1 MKKIK
6 PLLPRLANLW
16 RDLVHKTQ
24 REQELT
30 EELDAYLEMLIELK
44 LKQGLD
50 PEEARR
56 AALLE
61 FGGREQVKEQVRQA
75 RLGYHWETWWQDL
88 RYALR
93 MLRKNPGFT
102 TAAVVTLALGIG
114 ANTAIFSVCNAVL
127 LKPLPF
133 SEPGRIVMLWEQ
145 RHGESP
151 GGVAPANFV
160 DWREQAHSFEEVSA
174 INPFASF
181 ILAGQNEPAR
191 LRGAAVTSN
200 FFTLLG
206 IRIALGRNFIAE
218 EDRPDRNRVVILTH
232 RTWQEHFGGQPDIA
246 GKHVTLNDTSYTVV
260 GVLPPDFQF
269 GAKASD
275 FQAQNQ
281 FDIWTPLALDRE
293 KLQRGTH
300 PLQVFA
306 RLKPGIELVQAQA
319 ELNVLAANLERLYP
333 DDNREKGITAVP
345 LGEQVTA
352 NVRPALVTL
361 LAAVGL
367 LLLLACANVA
377 NLLLSRAA
385 AREKEMAV
393 RVALGASWRRLAQQ
407 LMTESILL
415 SILGGLGGLLFALA
429 TISALSSRL
438 PADLSRASGIASGIA
453 MDARILIFTGLISLA
468 TGILFGLAPLFQ
480 AQKVNANEALK
491 QNARAAGGGQ
501 SRIRSSLVVVQIAI
515 ATILLIGAG
524 LMAKSFWSLLHV
536 SPGFH
541 TEHILTARLSLPRSR
556 YPDNPRIADFQREL
570 LQSVMSA
577 PGVHSAGFATY
588 LPLSRTDN
596 AWAFFIEGR
605 PPLPVGVYTMAK
617 YRPASPGFFEAIG
630 IPLLRGR
637 AFTFADT
644 KDSPWVV
651 IINQEMARAHWGQ
664 EDPVGQRLRFGPQV
678 WRTVIGVVG
687 DVLHEGL
694 DGDARPEMYVPIT
707 QAPNLQSESRIVM
720 RTAID
725 PTAVAANLRGAVSA
739 IDRALPVDQVETMEQ
754 LVSVSVAQP
763 RFRTVMLAAFSVI
776 ALLMASVGIYGV
788 MNYLVI
794 QRTLEF
800 GIRLSL
806 GATQGDI
813 LRLVLGRAVFLIG
826 AGLCLGLLGS
836 VLLVRLIAKLL
847 YGITPLDPLTFI
859 AISILLSAVALSA
872 CYIPGRRA
880 TRVDPMVAL
889 RYE

>member
-1 MKKIK
+1 M

-16 RDLVHKTQ
+16 RNLFHKTQ

-30 EELDAYLEMLIELK
+30 EELDAYLEMLIEIK
-44 LKQGLD
+44 LKEGLD

-61 FGGREQVKEQVRQA
+61 LGGKEQVKEQVRQS
-75 RLGYHWETWWQDL
+75 RLGYHLETWWQDL

-93 MLRKNPGFT
+93 MLRKNPGFA
-102 TAAVVTLALGIG
+102 TASVVTLALGIG
-114 ANTAIFSVCNAVL
+114 ANTAIFSVFNAVL
-127 LKPLPF
+127 LKSLPYR
-133 SEPGRIVMLWEQ
+133 EPGRIVMLWEQ
-145 RHGESP
+145 RRGGEP

-160 DWREQAHSFEEVSA
+160 DWREQTHSFDEVAA
-174 INPFASF
+174 ISPFSSF
-181 ILAGQNEPAR
+181 ILAGQGEPAR

-206 IRIALGRNFIAE
+206 VHIALGRDFMAE
-218 EDRPDRNRVVILTH
+218 EDRPDRNRVVILSH
-232 RTWQEHFGGQPDIA
+232 RTWQERFGGQPDIA
-246 GKHVTLNDTSYTVV
+246 GMHVTLNDTSYIVV

-269 GAKASD
+269 AAKPSD
-275 FQAQNQ
+275 FHDQNQ
-281 FDIWTPLALDRE
+281 FDIWTPLALNLE

-333 DDNREKGITAVP
+333 ADNREKGITAVP
-345 LGEQVTA
+345 LGEQVTVS
-352 NVRPALVTL
+352 VRPALATL
-361 LAAVGL
+361 LGAVGL
-367 LLLLACANVA
+367 LLLIACANVA

-393 RVALGASWRRLAQQ
+393 RVALGASRRRLAQQ
-407 LMTESILL
+407 LLTESVLL
-415 SILGGLGGLLFALA
+415 ASLGGSGGLLFALA
-429 TISALSSRL
+429 AISALSSRL
-438 PADLSRASGIASGIA
+438 PADMSRASGIAL
-453 MDARILIFTGLISLA
+453 DARILVFTCLISLA
-468 TGILFGLAPLFQ
+468 TGILFGLAPLSQ
-480 AQKVNANEALK
+480 AWRVNSNESLK
-491 QNARAAGGGQ
+491 QNARAAGGSQ
-501 SRIRSSLVVVQIAI
+501 SRMRSSLVVAQITI
-515 ATILLIGAG
+515 VTILLIGAG
-524 LMAKSFWSLLHV
+524 LMAKSLWALLHV

-541 TEHILTARLSLPRSR
+541 TEHILIARLSLSRSR
-556 YPDNPRIADFQREL
+556 YPDNRRIADFQHEL
-570 LQSVMSA
+570 LQSVRST
-577 PGVHSAGFATY
+577 PGVQSAGFATY
-588 LPLSRTDN
+588 LPLSQTDN

-605 PPLPVGVYTMAK
+605 PPLPVGVYNMAK
-617 YRPASPGFFEAIG
+617 YRPASPGYFEAIG

-644 KDSPWVV
+644 QDAPGVV
-651 IINQEMARAHWGQ
+651 IINQSMARAHWRQ
-664 EDPVGQRLRFGPQV
+664 EDPMGRRLRFAGV

-694 DGDARPEMYVPIT
+694 DGNASPEMYVPFT
-707 QAPNLQSESRIVM
+707 QAPNIQSESRIIV

-725 PTAVAANLRGAVSA
+725 PTTMAADLRGAVSA
-739 IDRALPVDQVETMEQ
+739 IDRAMPIDQIETMEQ

-763 RFRTVMLAAFSVI
+763 RFRTVILAAFSI
-776 ALLMASVGIYGV
+776 LALLMASIGIYGV

-813 LRLVLGRAVFLIG
+813 LRLVLGRAAVLIG
-826 AGLCLGLLGS
+826 VGLCLGLLGS

-847 YGITPLDPLTFI
+847 YGITPLDPFTFL
-859 AISILLSAVALSA
+859 AVSILLSAVALSA
-872 CYIPGRRA
+872 SYIPARRA
-880 TRVDPMVAL
+880 TRVDPVVAL
-889 RYE
+889 KYE